1 MLFLS
6 SALLAAIGLVEKNQ
20 ENRSL
25 AAGLNSSCTVG
36 SGCGWD
42 NCRGDCVGSAD
53 LVCYG
58 SSTRV
63 CKIKSGGTCS
73 RSSDCYGNHYC
84 SRYNNHC
91 RKKDKKWIGDYS
103 VEGVSVSSMLGVS
116 SGSTTAP
123 KPSSVTQPTS
133 VPRSTT
139 LPTAIPT
146 KIPGPITLPAGIAS
160 PGIRIVTGLVS
171 LYSGEKQKI
180 SVVLNGVEGGGLV
193 WTSGNQNVV
202 RVDNL
207 GYATAVAP
215 GVTTIKVQSG
225 KSVAVVPVWVR
236 EVGSLRSVIVVPTV
250 MVTLAPAAPTL
261 IPTLVPTRVPTAIST
276 AIPTLVPTV
285 IPTGVPTLVPT
296 LIPTVIPTLVPDGEL
311 TPKISFRFSLTG
323 IKPGSVCIS
332 SIGPLEVEVV
342 NRSSG
347 TYQGGL
353 VARFK
358 PVEGEIDSLGDQV
371 FEVSNLFLDKSKFGG
386 VDETNFLKIKG
397 PFHSKNK
404 MCQEGQSGKL
414 SENTV
419 CNLKLDGSKVYDF
432 SNYAL
437 APGDVNYDGVIN
449 SIDYSQTK
457 KMMNE
462 SEMEN
467 AVCGIKGDFNL
478 DGMVNSVDMGLIK
491 MSLSQI
497 DDE

>member
-1 MLFLS
+1 MMLFLS
-6 SALLAAIGLVEKNQ
+6 AALLAAIGLVGKNQ

-25 AAGLNSSCTVG
+25 AAGLNSSCIVG

-73 RSSDCYGNHYC
+73 RSSDCYSNHYC

-91 RKKDKKWIGDYS
+91 RKKDKKWIDDYS
-103 VEGVSVSSMLGVS
+103 VEGVSVRSMLGIS
-116 SGSTTAP
+116 SGSTVVP
-123 KPSSVTQPTS
+123 RPSSVPQPTS
-133 VPRSTT
+133 TPR
-139 LPTAIPT
+139 
-146 KIPGPITLPAGIAS
+146 PITLPAGMAS
-160 PGIRIVTGLVS
+160 PGIRIVPKLIS
-171 LYSGEKQKI
+171 LYPGEKQKI
-180 SVVLNGVEGGGLV
+180 SVVLDNKIGGGVLV
-193 WTSGNQNVV
+193 WTSGNRNIAK
-202 RVDNL
+202 VDSF
-207 GYATAVAP
+207 GYATAVNL
-215 GVTTIKVQSG
+215 GVTTIRVQLG
-225 KSVAVVPVWVR
+225 NKIAVVPVWVR
-236 EVGSLRSVIVVPTV
+236 RVGTLGSVIVAPTI
-250 MVTLAPAAPTL
+250 MVTLAPTAPTS
-261 IPTLVPTRVPTAIST
+261 ISTPVTTRVPTITPTLVPTRT
-276 AIPTLVPTV
+276 PTV
-285 IPTGVPTLVPT
+285 VSTPVSTI
-296 LIPTVIPTLVPDGEL
+296 ESA
-311 TPKISFRFSLTG
+311 PKISFRFSLSG
-323 IKPGSVCIS
+323 IKPEFVCFGN
-332 SIGPLEVEVV
+332 IGLLEAEVV

-347 TYQGGL
+347 IYQGNL
-353 VARFK
+353 TTRFS
-358 PVEGEIDSLGDQV
+358 PLEGKVDSLGNQV

-386 VDETNFLKIKG
+386 VDETNYIKIKG

-419 CNLKLDGSKVYDF
+419 CNLKLDGGKVYDF